1 MATFDYSGTKFTVR
15 LLPDPT
21 SIGWGY
27 FQGADVS
34 RASPVSFKMVLSGQ
48 TITTKGHDFVYADHR
63 AVGGI
68 VESITNNAGGTLSDL
83 NWDIARFNT
92 VYSTKTQSDD
102 RALAKEV
109 FAGDDS
115 FSLSRNADIANGGGG
130 NDKIFGKGGKDTI
143 SGGQGR
149 DTLEGGSGK
158 DHFLFDSKL
167 SARNH
172 DAITDFAHDVDVIAL
187 DHKIFSAIGDALSDG
202 AFYAKRGATEAH
214 DEDDR
219 IIYDKKTGKLYYDAD
234 GNAEGGQDAIH
245 FATLTT
251 KPVIDADDFLIV

>member
-1 MATFDYSGTKFTVR
+1 MATFDNTGITFTVR
-15 LLPDPT
+15 LLPDPS

-27 FQGADVS
+27 FDGADVS
-34 RASPVSFKMVLSGQ
+34 QASATSYKMKLSGQ

-68 VESITNNAGGTLSDL
+68 IESFSNGMGVKFSALS
-83 NWDIARFNT
+83 WDIARFKAIRA
-92 VYSTKTQSDD
+92 SKTQSDD
-102 RALAKEV
+102 RALAKEIL
-109 FAGDDS
+109 AGNDTIKMGAY
-115 FSLSRNADIANGGGG
+115 ADVANGGGG

-149 DTLEGGSGK
+149 DTLQGGSGK
-158 DHFLFDSKL
+158 DQFLFDSKL
-167 SARNH
+167 SAKNH

-187 DHKIFSAIGDALSDG
+187 DDAIFGAIGASLKG
-202 AFYAKRGATEAH
+202 KAFYAKKGAVEAH
-214 DEDDR
+214 DANDR
-219 IIYDKKTGKLYYDAD
+219 IIYDTKTGKLYYDAD

-251 KPVIDADDFLIV
+251 KPAIDAGDFFIV